1 VSITP
6 QGLTTIPR
14 SAEEGIR
21 RGRSGRW
28 APYPLAFLIFVA
40 YGTLAVGRHERLQ
53 TGGYDLGIFEQAIRG
68 YAHLGPP
75 IAALKGPGFHLLG
88 DHFHPILIVIAP
100 FYRVFPS
107 PLTILLFQAALIA
120 VSVIPV
126 ARIAIAAAGVTGG
139 LGIGVAYGLSWG
151 FQSAVD
157 FDFHEVAFAVPLVA
171 FSLAAIVEKRW
182 RSAVLWAVPLILVK
196 EDLPATVAAI
206 GLVIALRGQRRIGL
220 ALIGFAVAA
229 GVAIVAFIIPA
240 FNPQH
245 VYAYTVNKFPT
256 DRGPLERMF
265 APAVKWRTF
274 LWVVLPTFF
283 LAPISSIFLVAVP
296 TLLWRFWS
304 TNPLY
309 WEMGFQYNAI
319 LMPIAFVAFVES
331 ISRLT
336 FFKRDARRK
345 VAVSFAAA
353 ALMVVYTFASP
364 WALSSLFDGANWR
377 QSAQVKDAKS
387 LLEQIPSGATVAAD
401 NHLAAQLTSRCTVYF
416 FPDYPANGT
425 DPEWIVYGTPLDVS
439 MASAEAIQSRLD
451 SARDRYTVVASNSS
465 GVLLRLRPSR

>member
-1 VSITP
+1 MSITP
-6 QGLTTIPR
+6 HGAVTIPR
-14 SAEEGIR
+14 SSEDGAGP
-21 RGRSGRW
+21 GRSGRW
-28 APYPLAFLIFVA
+28 APYPLALLVFIAF
-40 YGTLAVGRHERLQ
+40 GTLAIGRHARFQ

-75 IAALKGPGFHLLG
+75 IAALKGPGFNLLG

-126 ARIAIAAAGVTGG
+126 ARLAIATAGVAGG
-139 LGIGVAYGLSWG
+139 MGIGVAYGLSWG

-171 FSLAAIVEKRW
+171 FSLVAIVEKRW
-182 RSAVLWAVPLILVK
+182 RSAVLWALPLVLVK

-206 GLVIALRGQRRIGL
+206 GLVIALRGQRRTGI

-245 VYAYTVNKFPT
+245 VYAYSVNKYPT
-256 DRGPLERMF
+256 DQGPLARMF
-265 APAVKWRTF
+265 TPVAKWRTLF
-274 LWVVLPTFF
+274 WIVLPTAF
-283 LAPISSIFLVAVP
+283 LAPISSLFLVAVP

-319 LMPIAFVAFVES
+319 LMPIVFVAFVES
-331 ISRLT
+331 MSTLT
-336 FFKRDARRK
+336 FFTRDARRK
-345 VAVSFAAA
+345 LAVSIAAA
-353 ALMVVYTFASP
+353 ALTVVYTYASP
-364 WALSSLFDGANWR
+364 WALNSLLDGNNWR
-377 QSAQVKDAKS
+377 LSAEVKAAKE
-387 LLEQIPSGATVAAD
+387 LLEKIPSGATVAAD
-401 NHLAAQLTSRCTVYF
+401 NHFAAQLTSRCTVYF
-416 FPDYPANGT
+416 FPDHPGDGT
-425 DPEWIVYGTPLDVS
+425 DPEWVVYGTPLDVS
-439 MASAEAIQSRLD
+439 MASAEVIEAELNSVK
-451 SARDRYTVVASNSS
+451 DRYTVVASNSS
-465 GVLLRLRPSR
+465 GVLLRLRRT